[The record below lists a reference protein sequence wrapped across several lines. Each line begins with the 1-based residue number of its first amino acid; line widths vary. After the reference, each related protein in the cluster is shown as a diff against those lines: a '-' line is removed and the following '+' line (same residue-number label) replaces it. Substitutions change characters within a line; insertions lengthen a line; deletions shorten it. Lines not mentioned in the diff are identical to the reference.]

1 MNCHRRKAG
10 LPVDDE
16 QEYLPLSW
24 LSQADY
30 CLRRAALLLNERVWV
45 ENVETTKGR
54 AEHERV
60 HTQRVERRGDCVK
73 LYENS
78 VFSDELQIS
87 GKCDCIEAERDE
99 TGCMIPAVDFPVRL
113 LPVEYKH
120 GKIRDESE
128 YKIQLCAE
136 AMCLEEMYHTTIPVG
151 ALFYI
156 TAHRRVNVELDEAL
170 REQVRPLRRGVN

>member
-87 GKCDCIEAERDE
+87 GKCDCVE
-99 TGCMIPAVDFPVRL
+99 TANTVFCVWESSMIQRL
-113 LPVEYKH
+113 S
-120 GKIRDESE
+120 R
-128 YKIQLCAE
+128 A
-136 AMCLEEMYHTTIPVG
+136 A
-151 ALFYI
+151 
-156 TAHRRVNVELDEAL
+156 
-170 REQVRPLRRGVN
+170 